1 MVSDRLKQLLV
12 YPNVTVY
19 AGINYLVELD
29 QELIETSQV
38 LLDINHGEKTEE
50 MLDQFSERGKL
61 ILAFENTKYREV
73 GQITYKVEQVQE
85 MIEKLR
91 EVEEKHEF

>member
-1 MVSDRLKQLLV
+1 MFNLSSDYIEQIDTLIQSLPNIQFKIAARVMVSDRLKQLLV

-38 LLDINHGEKTEE
+38 LLDINHGEKTEAN
-50 MLDQFSERGKL
+50 R
-61 ILAFENTKYREV
+61 
-73 GQITYKVEQVQE
+73 
-85 MIEKLR
+85 
-91 EVEEKHEF
+91 